1 MKMASERDMY
11 IAGLRE
17 LANFLDRHPD
27 LPVPCAGAHNA
38 FARSTTELAVCA
50 RTPGVHWTKG
60 ASGLYFYLS
69 VEFSGMHSYK
79 LNLMRELVCR
89 KVVTGTRMQPAVPA
103 REIEEYEWVCNDQ
116 LLAAIGTKGPVAE
129 RPATEVV

>member
-38 FARSTTELAVCA
+38 FARSTRELAVCA
-50 RTPGVHWTKG
+50 RTPGVRWTKN
-60 ASGLYFYLS
+60 ATSHYFHLS
-69 VEFSGMHSYK
+69 VKFTGGHSYE
-79 LNLMRELVCR
+79 LNLVRELVCR

-103 REIEEYEWVCNDQ
+103 REIEEYE
-116 LLAAIGTKGPVAE
+116 
-129 RPATEVV
+129 